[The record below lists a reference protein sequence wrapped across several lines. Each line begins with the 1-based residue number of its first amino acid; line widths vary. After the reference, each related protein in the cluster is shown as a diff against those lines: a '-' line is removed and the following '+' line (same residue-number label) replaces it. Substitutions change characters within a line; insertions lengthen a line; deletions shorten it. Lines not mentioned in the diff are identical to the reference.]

1 MSDHQEFGNMVI
13 AMYRPKEG
21 KDSDL
26 REQIKGHLPALR
38 RLGLATGRE
47 ALVLLA
53 SDGAYL
59 EIFEWASAEAVEAA
73 HTHPEVAELWENM
86 GKDCDFISL
95 SDLSNAGRPF
105 PHFQLVAL

>member
-1 MSDHQEFGNMVI
+1 MSEGKEFGNMVI

-21 KDSDL
+21 KDEAL

-38 RLGLATGRE
+38 RLGLATERE

-59 EIFEWASAEAVEAA
+59 EIFEWASVEAIEAA
-73 HTHPEVAELWENM
+73 HSHPEVAEIWDNFGQVCE
-86 GKDCDFISL
+86 FISL
-95 SDLSNAGRPF
+95 SDLADAKRPF
-105 PHFQLVAL
+105 PHFRQVSL